1 MTTIKVIELLIALN
15 RLIDLIIAEAAKR
28 AKAKDLEKLA
38 QAIES
43 ARLARSAEEKALAA
57 KELRDAFG

>member
-15 RLIDLIIAEAAKR
+15 RLIDVIIAEAAKR
-28 AKAKDLEKLA
+28 ANAKDLEKLA
-38 QAIES
+38 QAIEL
-43 ARLARSAEEKALAA
+43 AKLARSEEEKALAA